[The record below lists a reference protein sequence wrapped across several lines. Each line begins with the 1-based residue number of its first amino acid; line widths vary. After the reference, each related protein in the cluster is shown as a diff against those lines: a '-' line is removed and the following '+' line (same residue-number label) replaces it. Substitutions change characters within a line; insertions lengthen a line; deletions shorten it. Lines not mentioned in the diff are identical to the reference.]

1 MKKLVL
7 LISIMMLNLAAFAQD
22 NSKYGVG
29 AMPIVDGMVVFS
41 EVVPVE
47 GVTADQLY
55 TRAKM
60 AVAEMFK
67 SAKDVIQLD
76 DKENGVIIVKG
87 SNQIGSDPVY
97 VHFTLRFYAK
107 DEKYKIDITNCICES
122 LPAMYGGVMTS
133 GHTLNAEVMTD
144 KECLNK
150 KGELKRFS
158 PGWDRRRVIDT
169 KEYILDTFKKKM
181 MTDPVQSADW

>member
-87 SNQIGSDPVY
+87 SNNYDPDVY
-97 VHFTLRFYAK
+97 SHFTLKVYIK
-107 DEKYKIDITNCICES
+107 DNKYKVDMTNCTCEV
-122 LPAMYGGVMTS
+122 LPSRYSSARELTAEYLTDAKCLKGDGGI
-133 GHTLNAEVMTD
+133 
-144 KECLNK
+144 K
-150 KGELKRFS
+150 KLS
-158 PGWDRRRVIDT
+158 PGYDRRCIIDT
-169 KEYILDTFKKKM
+169 KDKVFEAFKKKM